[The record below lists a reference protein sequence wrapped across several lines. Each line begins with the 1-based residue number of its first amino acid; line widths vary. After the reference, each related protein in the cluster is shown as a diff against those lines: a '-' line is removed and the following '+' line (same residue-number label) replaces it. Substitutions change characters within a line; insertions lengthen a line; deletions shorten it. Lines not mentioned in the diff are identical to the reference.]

1 MNIDNIVN
9 QIKEFVNNLPPIF
22 YDSSIKKED
31 SKSINDIR
39 QVVRNEVKDYN
50 LEKTEKEIK
59 MLKKQLLNVHR

>member
-1 MNIDNIVN
+1 MYAN
-9 QIKEFVNNLPPIF
+9 
-22 YDSSIKKED
+22 

-59 MLKKQLLNVHR
+59 MLKKQLLNVHK